1 MRYDFD
7 AILDRRNSDSVK
19 WNYYPEDVLPMWVA
33 DMDFLSPPAVAEALK
48 ARAAEGVFGYARG
61 NKDLKEAITRWLK
74 HSFEWEID
82 PEWLVFV
89 PGVVVGMNNAV
100 QALVKEGTSVAY
112 HVPIYPPFF
121 NVAANAGVQEST
133 SELVRGKDGRYTIDW
148 DALEASLVPGTSV
161 FLLCSP
167 HNPVGRVW
175 SREELE
181 RLADLCFSRGIMV
194 CSDEIHGDLILAPH
208 RHIPFGSLSEAA
220 AQRSVTLMAPSKTF
234 NIPGLCFSFAVASN
248 ADIRRKMSEV
258 RRGVMGG
265 TNLMGEV
272 AALAAY
278 SEGREWLNQLLVYLK
293 DNFDFLSG
301 WLSRELP
308 EISVSPVEGTYLA
321 WLDCRNA
328 KVDQDTLSKLVIEK
342 GRLGL
347 MDGGHFGKGGKGFLR
362 MNFACPRSM
371 LSDGLSR
378 LKMAI
383 RG

>member
-1 MRYDFD
+1 
-7 AILDRRNSDSVK
+7 
-19 WNYYPEDVLPMWVA
+19 
-33 DMDFLSPPAVAEALK
+33 
-48 ARAAEGVFGYARG
+48 
-61 NKDLKEAITRWLK
+61 
-74 HSFEWEID
+74 
-82 PEWLVFV
+82 
-89 PGVVVGMNNAV
+89 
-100 QALVKEGTSVAY
+100 
-112 HVPIYPPFF
+112 
-121 NVAANAGVQEST
+121 
-133 SELVRGKDGRYTIDW
+133 
-148 DALEASLVPGTSV
+148 
-161 FLLCSP
+161 
-167 HNPVGRVW
+167 
-175 SREELE
+175 
-181 RLADLCFSRGIMV
+181 
-194 CSDEIHGDLILAPH
+194 
-208 RHIPFGSLSEAA
+208 
-220 AQRSVTLMAPSKTF
+220 
-234 NIPGLCFSFAVASN
+234 
-248 ADIRRKMSEV
+248 
-258 RRGVMGG
+258 MGG